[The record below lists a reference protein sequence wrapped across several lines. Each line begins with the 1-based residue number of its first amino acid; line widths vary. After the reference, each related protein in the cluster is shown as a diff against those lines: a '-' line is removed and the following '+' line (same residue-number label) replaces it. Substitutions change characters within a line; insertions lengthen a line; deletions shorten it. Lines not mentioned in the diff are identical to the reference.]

1 MPSYRPAQDPTAVRL
16 ARERR
21 NPGDTAEAGDRSGVS
36 AARIP
41 QNGPA
46 MNNEARP
53 PAAQIRP
60 YLSAGRLAP
69 YQLATG
75 GDPEKALR
83 LYEWNAQVG
92 AAFLEILGHLEIVL
106 RNALDRQ
113 LQTWHDAQ
121 GLPGRWYDDPLGVFD
136 THRREDVSTARQRLQ
151 RDGKSETPGRIIAEP
166 SFAFWRFLLG
176 RRYQNTLWAHALR
189 HAFPG
194 LQPQRRGDV
203 YDLVDG
209 LSRLRNRIAHHEPVH
224 QLDLARHHQDVLR
237 LAGYVD
243 ADVRTWIAG
252 VSRIGQ
258 ILASRP

>member
-1 MPSYRPAQDPTAVRL
+1 MASHRPARGPPR
-16 ARERR
+16 RNSPSKRR

-41 QNGPA
+41 QNGPV
-46 MNNEARP
+46 MNYQSRP
-53 PAAQIRP
+53 PAARIRP
-60 YLSAGRLAP
+60 YLSAERLAP

-113 LQTWHDAQ
+113 LQIWHDAQ

-136 THRREDVSTARQRLQ
+136 PHRRDDVSTARQRLQ
-151 RDGKSETPGRIIAEP
+151 RDGKSETPGRIIAEL
-166 SFAFWRFLLG
+166 SFGFWRFLLG
-176 RRYQNTLWAHALR
+176 RHYQNSLWAHALR

-194 LQPQRRGDV
+194 LQPQRRADV
-203 YDLVDG
+203 YDLVDAH
-209 LSRLRNRIAHHEPVH
+209 SRLRNRIAHHEPVH
-224 QLDLARHHQDVLR
+224 QLDLARHHEDVLR

-243 ADVRTWIAG
+243 ADVQAWIAS
-252 VSRIGQ
+252 VSRVGDV
-258 ILASRP
+258 LASRP